1 MSGECRSH
9 AVSYRHGYEFLHPRG
24 LAIVSKDR
32 RTRIHAIADYLASS
46 SYDIV
51 CLQELWIYKDY
62 EVVREA
68 VQRNLPFSRFFHT

>member
-1 MSGECRSH
+1 MSGECYPH
-9 AVSYRHGYEFLHPRG
+9 AVFYRLGCESVYPRG

-32 RTRIHAIADYLASS
+32 RTRIQAIAEYLASS

-62 EVVREA
+62 EVVREE
-68 VQRNLPFSRFFHT
+68 VQGNLPFSRFFHT